1 MRFFPILQPGERGLA
16 DSHEG
21 RDLAGVRQAMQ
32 ELDYTGA
39 QGGMLAMAFAAGA
52 VAAFSFLA
60 VIGKFLWGVVGKA
73 KDDQIA
79 RLEKEA
85 EDDRKRCA
93 AMEERLI
100 QRIQQLEGFILAM
113 SPGHLRQDFQRALS
127 EQRMEDR
134 LHAGRDI

>member
-1 MRFFPILQPGERGLA
+1 
-16 DSHEG
+16 
-21 RDLAGVRQAMQ
+21 MQ

-52 VAAFSFLA
+52 MAAFSFLA

-85 EDDRKRCA
+85 EDDRRRCA

-113 SPGHLRQDFQRALS
+113 SPGPLRQEIQRALS